1 MQERAATPDAQAS
14 HAAARAAVVA
24 PWQSALR
31 DLTRWFDEHGGSI
44 WQDAARPQA
53 EQRVALLHDTLE
65 ALGRG
70 DDAIGSSAR
79 ARAAQASATAA
90 PRIDA
95 LLAGKRVAKPATTP
109 SPALAERRRKA
120 LLNLALWDALRGLQS
135 SGAAPP
141 LSPLSPLSR
150 LHARLAEPAATA
162 PGLSPALAYAQT
174 AAAREF
180 FEQSVRRV
188 LQTLAARCGSDGQ
201 AYARLAPTQ
210 PFDAGL
216 PSLVEWSQAWSAAV
230 AGVYLDYL
238 QRHSG
243 DDVQRALFDLW
254 AGQLDAVRFRA
265 GAGLTALPAHAGSLH
280 LDLWTC
286 AVKAQALAFDAAR
299 WPQHAAG
306 TCWHGVRIDM
316 HELGHD
322 ARANHSSRAAAASG
336 LGIETLYRVVFVDRL
351 LAAMQGGAGPRR
363 DGVVAIDGTA
373 TNAGE
378 HTIAIEMER
387 PRPGHLPNLKLLLR
401 WRDPS
406 AGPLRFAADDAS
418 MSPTQDQALQ
428 RWLAAQGQAGVARR
442 LSPEAIDWRAGGA
455 TDADGA
461 AAATLGNGA
470 FWAALDEAVQ
480 WIDPALVVCCDDAWY
495 ELPVELRD
503 DTDRTAWTLH
513 ADAALPAG
521 LDRATLL
528 QAVGAGALQ
537 WLATDAGL
545 GVFVMAAI
553 DVDAWRRA
561 QRP

>member
-1 MQERAATPDAQAS
+1 
-14 HAAARAAVVA
+14 
-24 PWQSALR
+24 
-31 DLTRWFDEHGGSI
+31 
-44 WQDAARPQA
+44 
-53 EQRVALLHDTLE
+53 
-65 ALGRG
+65 
-70 DDAIGSSAR
+70 
-79 ARAAQASATAA
+79 
-90 PRIDA
+90 
-95 LLAGKRVAKPATTP
+95 
-109 SPALAERRRKA
+109 
-120 LLNLALWDALRGLQS
+120 
-135 SGAAPP
+135 
-141 LSPLSPLSR
+141 
-150 LHARLAEPAATA
+150 
-162 PGLSPALAYAQT
+162 
-174 AAAREF
+174 
-180 FEQSVRRV
+180 VRRV
-188 LQTLAARCGSDGQ
+188 LQTLAARCGSDGA

-216 PSLVEWSQAWSAAV
+216 PSLVAWSQAWSAAV

-243 DDVQRALFDLW
+243 DDVQRALVDLW

-316 HELGHD
+316 HELGHSV
-322 ARANHSSRAAAASG
+322 NNSSRAAAASG
-336 LGIETLYRVVFVDRL
+336 LGIETLYRVVFVDHL
-351 LAAMQGGAGPRR
+351 LVATRGGAGPHR

-442 LSPEAIDWRAGGA
+442 LSPEVIDWRAGVASG
-455 TDADGA
+455 ADGA
-461 AAATLGNGA
+461 VSAMLGHGA
-470 FWAALDEAVQ
+470 FWAALDGAVQ
-480 WIDPALVVCCDDAWY
+480 WIDPALVVCCGDAWY
-495 ELPVELRD
+495 ELPVALSD
-503 DTDRTAWTLH
+503 DAADRTAWTLH

-561 QRP
+561 QRS